1 MEKEGHMIVITIEG
15 GLVQGISSDDP
26 AEQGKEV
33 VVIDYDAEGA
43 DPEEI
48 HQVPQGDGETAEA
61 TVSLQ
66 EVGTLFEPVGDFVR
80 GVLRKASGEG
90 RG

>member
-1 MEKEGHMIVITIEG
+1 MIVITIEG
-15 GLVQGISSDDP
+15 GLVQGVSSDDP

-48 HQVPQGDGETAEA
+48 QKVPQGDGETQDA
-61 TVSLQ
+61 TIDFR
-66 EVGTLFEPVGDFVR
+66 EVG
-80 GVLRKASGEG
+80 VLYGPIAEYLMKGK
-90 RG
+90 